1 MRLGILF
8 PVAIFIVAVVFLG
21 WFLSAATRLRA
32 ARNEKSTIL
41 MIIIAI
47 VALAGVQFGWW

>member
-1 MRLGILF
+1 MK
-8 PVAIFIVAVVFLG
+8 
-21 WFLSAATRLRA
+21 
-32 ARNEKSTIL
+32 KSTIL

>member
-1 MRLGILF
+1 M
-8 PVAIFIVAVVFLG
+8 VFCR
-21 WFLSAATRLRA
+21 RLRGSG
-32 ARNEKSTIL
+32 RRVMKKSTIL